1 MGLDT
6 THDAWHGSYSSFN
19 RFRHELA
26 KRIGIDLQEYNG
38 YSNLTAA
45 NLYDY
50 SNLKELENIDHPLM
64 DLFNHSDCDDELT
77 PEQCKKIADG
87 MDDVISKSPLPKNAE
102 EEGFIDRCVQFRD
115 GCLLAYSRKEN
126 IEFH

>member
-6 THDAWHGSYSSFN
+6 THGAWHGAYSAFN

-26 KRIGIDLQEYNG
+26 LRIGIDLKEYIG
-38 YSNLTAA
+38 YDFGPEQGT
-45 NLYDY
+45 
-50 SNLKELENIDHPLM
+50 KELESIDHPLM
-64 DLFNHSDCDDELT
+64 DLFNHSDCDGILT

-87 MDDVISKSPLPKNAE
+87 LDMVIKASIPDEDNYHGMS
-102 EEGFIDRCVQFRD
+102 FIERCITFRD

-126 IEFH
+126 LEFH